1 MEEHLMYR
9 KFPRHN
15 ENRAVVLENVELGFC
30 QHATMINISGG
41 GLRCKTGM
49 QHNPGNK
56 IFVRI
61 EKWPNERSSM
71 LYSGEVR
78 WCKGIRANQLPEYQ
92 VGVRIE
98 SIKSR

>member
-1 MEEHLMYR
+1 MEELLMKR
-9 KFPRHN
+9 QFPRYF
-15 ENRAVVLENVELGFC
+15 ENKAVVLENVELGFC
-30 QHATMINISGG
+30 QHATMINFSGS
-41 GLRCKTGM
+41 GLCCKTGM

-61 EKWPNERSSM
+61 EKWPNKNSSV

-78 WCKGIRANQLPEYQ
+78 WCKGSKANQISEYQ
-92 VGVRIE
+92 VGVKIE